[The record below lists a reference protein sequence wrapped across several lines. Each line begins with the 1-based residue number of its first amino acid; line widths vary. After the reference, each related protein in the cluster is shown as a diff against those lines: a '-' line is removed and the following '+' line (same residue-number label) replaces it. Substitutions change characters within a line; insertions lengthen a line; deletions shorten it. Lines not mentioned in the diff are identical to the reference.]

1 MKKLL
6 PLMCKPLEKIMSMKM
21 SVTEGSV
28 TEDKLAP
35 VVKSSKAAVEKV
47 VAQLVPYV
55 ELLEKHG
62 YGEKYCVEL
71 RACMAEA

>member
-6 PLMCKPLEKIMSMKM
+6 PLLCKPLEKIMSMKM
-21 SVTEGSV
+21 SVAEGAV

-35 VVKSSKAAVEKV
+35 VVKSSKAAIEKV
-47 VAQLVPYV
+47 VKQLGPYV

-62 YGEKYCVEL
+62 YGEKYCDEL
-71 RACMAEA
+71 KACMAEA